1 MTRKQAMLLT
11 TTDVLQGRE
20 VERYLGIVTAEV
32 VYGTN
37 VLRDFLAA
45 LRNIIGGRTRTYEEV
60 LENAQKKVLEELEQR
75 AKRLGANGI
84 LGVSIHTNMSATM
97 ILVTAAGTAVKL
109 R

>member
-1 MTRKQAMLLT
+1 MLLT

-37 VLRDFLAA
+37 VLRDFLAT
-45 LRNIIGGRTRTYEEV
+45 LRNIIGGRTGAYERVFEQG
-60 LENAQKKVLEELEQR
+60 QKEALEELERR

-84 LGVSIHTNMSATM
+84 LGVNIHTNMSATM

>member
-1 MTRKQAMLLT
+1 MLLT

-45 LRNIIGGRTRTYEEV
+45 LRNIIGGRTKTYEEV
-60 LENAQKKVLEELEQR
+60 FEKAQKKVLEELEQR
-75 AKRLGANGI
+75 AKHLGANGI
-84 LGVSIHTNMSATM
+84 LGVTLHTNMSTTLIIITAT
-97 ILVTAAGTAVKL
+97 GTAVKL

>member
-1 MTRKQAMLLT
+1 
-11 TTDVLQGRE
+11 
-20 VERYLGIVTAEV
+20 
-32 VYGTN
+32 
-37 VLRDFLAA
+37 
-45 LRNIIGGRTRTYEEV
+45 
-60 LENAQKKVLEELEQR
+60 EELEQR

>member
-1 MTRKQAMLLT
+1 MLLA
-11 TTDVLQGRE
+11 TTDVLQGKE

-60 LENAQKKVLEELEQR
+60 FEKAQKKVLEELEQR
-75 AKRLGANGI
+75 AKHLGANGI
-84 LGVSIHTNMSATM
+84 LGVTLHTNMSTTLIIITAT
-97 ILVTAAGTAVKL
+97 GTAVKL